1 MQTEAGVE
9 SILAGSF
16 MAKSK
21 PSGDSK
27 TYAQIIMEAA
37 AQSGV
42 SPYYL
47 ASRIKQEM
55 GNTIGTASSGTNST
69 YKGIYNFYNIGATDS
84 TTTSA
89 AVNGLAWAATPGGTY
104 GRPWDSAAKS
114 IINGAKYIAASYIA
128 VGQDTVYTQ
137 KFNVTNRAN
146 LFSHQY
152 MTNVQAPATEATKSY
167 SAYKSNNILD
177 STIVFKIPVYN
188 NMPATAVSK
197 PADSGNPNNWLKTL
211 SVNGYTLTPTF
222 SVSSTTNYSLIL
234 AQSTSSVTISA
245 TTVNANAKISGM
257 GTINL
262 SPGTNYVN
270 INVTAQNGNVR
281 TYVLTIVRGSASQGT
296 TTINGVT
303 TSGNKGDLNGD
314 GKISAADIVKLQ
326 RIIVGLDTQTSNTLA
341 IGDLNGDGK
350 ISAADIVKIQ
360 RHIVGLETIK

>member
-1 MQTEAGVE
+1 
-9 SILAGSF
+9 
-16 MAKSK
+16 
-21 PSGDSK
+21 
-27 TYAQIIMEAA
+27 
-37 AQSGV
+37 
-42 SPYYL
+42 
-47 ASRIKQEM
+47 M
-55 GNTIGTASSGTNST
+55 GNTMGTASSGTNST
-69 YKGIYNFYNIGATDS
+69 YPGIYNFYNIGATDS

-89 AVNGLAWAATPGGTY
+89 AVNGLKWAAETGATATY
-104 GRPWDSAAKS
+104 GRPWNTVAKS

-245 TTVNANAKISGM
+245 TTVNANAKISGT

-303 TSGNKGDLNGD
+303 TSGSKGDLNGD
-314 GKISAADIVKLQ
+314 GVISAADIVKLQ